1 MPPEPLRGGAPLGP
15 SAVPGSL
22 GKAWRPLADRRNS
35 SAPIRQGPSLRAW
48 VTSVWRPGPGPPG
61 AGLGGVGCWQPRPGS
76 DDALLDS
83 EPWRLRESSSSPEK
97 AVPGPGPQSTSASH
111 ARVCGWTRLEIQEPL
126 LRFLPGLMSHLFL
139 PSSTAE
145 I

>member
-1 MPPEPLRGGAPLGP
+1 MPPEPLGGGAPLGP

-35 SAPIRQGPSLRAW
+35 SAPIRQGPSLRAL

-61 AGLGGVGCWQPRPGS
+61 ARLGGVGCWRPRPGS
-76 DDALLDS
+76 NDALLDS
-83 EPWRLRESSSSPEK
+83 EPWWFREFSSSPEK
-97 AVPGPGPQSTSASH
+97 AVPGPGPQSTSASL
-111 ARVCGWTRLEIQEPL
+111 AGVYSWTRLEKQEPL
-126 LRFLPGLMSHLFL
+126 LCFPPGLTSPLFL
-139 PSSTAE
+139 PSSKAE